1 MSAEESDNIEILD
14 EKVVER
20 LQENPAAYDKG
31 GGDALRY
38 NLRFYQVDPG

>member
-1 MSAEESDNIEILD
+1 MSAEESDDIEILD

-20 LQENPAAYDKG
+20 LQENPAAYDKE
-31 GGDALRY
+31 GDALRY